1 MTTEACHEENV
12 PVINH
17 SNINPKRYFN
27 QSKLHFNNYG
37 KSDFVK
43 NIRNFLSDLIWRDGR
58 DNSDYMQNPFF
69 LSILLQNCLDI
80 LDPFEN
86 DLNKIKMQRLEHCN
100 TLIIGHF
107 IINSI
112 RSKFKMIAETI
123 TNFDILLILKSKN
136 RFNFQK

>member
-1 MTTEACHEENV
+1 
-12 PVINH
+12 
-17 SNINPKRYFN
+17 
-27 QSKLHFNNYG
+27 
-37 KSDFVK
+37 
-43 NIRNFLSDLIWRDGR
+43 
-58 DNSDYMQNPFF
+58 MQNSLS
-69 LSILLQNCLDI
+69 LSILPQNSLDI

-112 RSKFKMIAETI
+112 RSKSEMTAETI
-123 TNFDILLILKSKN
+123 TNFDIFLILESKN

>member
-43 NIRNFLSDLIWRDGR
+43 NIRNFLSDLIWRDGQ
-58 DNSDYMQNPFF
+58 DNSDYMHNSLS
-69 LSILLQNCLDI
+69 LSILSQNCLDI

-112 RSKFKMIAETI
+112 KVNSKWLLKLSQ
-123 TNFDILLILKSKN
+123 ILIY
-136 RFNFQK
+136 F

>member
-1 MTTEACHEENV
+1 MRKTFQWSTITTLTQTDISTKVSSILIITVTQTLLNSQKFFEW
-12 PVINH
+12 
-17 SNINPKRYFN
+17 FN
-27 QSKLHFNNYG
+27 LN
-37 KSDFVK
+37 
-43 NIRNFLSDLIWRDGR
+43 DGR
-58 DNSDYMQNPFF
+58 DNSNYMQNSLS
-69 LSILLQNCLDI
+69 LSISSQNCLDI

-112 RSKFKMIAETI
+112 RSKFEMIAETI

>member
-37 KSDFVK
+37 NSDFVK
-43 NIRNFLSDLIWRDGR
+43 NIRNFLSDLIWRDGQ
-58 DNSDYMQNPFF
+58 DNSDYMHNSLS
-69 LSILLQNCLDI
+69 LSILSQNCLDI

-112 RSKFKMIAETI
+112 RSKFEMIAETI
-123 TNFDILLILKSKN
+123 TNFDILLILESKN
-136 RFNFQK
+136 WFNFQK